1 MNVSIYTS
9 NVKPM
14 VGQGVWLTI
23 IPEGVTPAF
32 ELDETRLLGVYDIMG
47 YEVMETEGMG
57 YQLFNTKNLPEPL
70 TGKKS
75 EGIYQ
80 ETRWNGR
87 LGKDCRITLHPY
99 GVPEPP
105 ACTLKK
111 AP

>member
-47 YEVMETEGMG
+47 YEVIETEGMG
-57 YQLFNTKNLPEPL
+57 YQLFNT
-70 TGKKS
+70 
-75 EGIYQ
+75 GIYH
-80 ETRWNGR
+80 ETHWNGR
-87 LGKDCRITLHPY
+87 LGKACRITLHPY
-99 GVPEPP
+99 GVPAPL